1 MKTKNDE
8 RQYWLWVTTPDY
20 YLDKNGEDREDLQP
34 RSKADV
40 GGWWTCSRYTK
51 KGDLIL
57 LWRAHI
63 ARDIKYLIQAE
74 SDAYPLGDDNYAAK
88 RGWAWGCDYRPIYKF
103 ENSIKIRDLRTHS
116 QLRNWNALKSQFRAR
131 CFQINPCDWQ
141 RLSDEI
147 IKKNPEYD
155 KFIQKTESVRIP
167 KYIVLEEH
175 LEEALVSNLGI
186 FKKFGYDLEL
196 YYDKEKNTSGRQF
209 ICVGVGGRIDL
220 LCRNKKTKG
229 YTIIELKNV
238 QANRITFAQICE
250 YLGYWQ
256 DKVGKKTKVDGIVVS
271 RGFDTSFQQSMKILP
286 GKIKNIDLNE
296 LGFK

>member
-1 MKTKNDE
+1 MKTKNEE

-20 YLDKNGEDREDLQP
+20 YLDKNGNDREDLQP
-34 RSKADV
+34 RKQSDV

-57 LWRAHI
+57 LWRAHL

-74 SDAYPLGDDNYAAK
+74 SDAYPLGDDEYAAK

-103 ENSIKIRDLRTHS
+103 ENSITIRDLRSHS
-116 QLRNWNALKSQFRAR
+116 HLRNWNALKSQFRAR
-131 CFQINPCDWQ
+131 CFQISPTDWQ
-141 RLSDEI
+141 RLNDAI
-147 IKKNPEYD
+147 IQKNPKYD
-155 KFIQKTESVRIP
+155 KFIQKAESVRIP
-167 KYIVLEEH
+167 KYILLEEH
-175 LEEALVSNLGI
+175 LEEALVSDLSI

-250 YLGYWQ
+250 YLGYIQ

-286 GKIKNIDLNE
+286 GKIKHIDLNE